1 MAKKKT
7 PRKQTQPKAK
17 ASPKKAAPKKAAAV
31 PKMRR
36 ALESAGVDCV
46 DAPTAQS
53 VVDGCMTNFGV
64 GTLSK
69 STKISDALPGRINA
83 FCACI
88 RTSSGVTSASC
99 NGGMTFQQ
107 VEVALVCP

>member
-7 PRKQTQPKAK
+7 PRKQTQPKPK
-17 ASPKKAAPKKAAAV
+17 AAPKKTAPKKAAAV

-88 RTSSGVTSASC
+88 RTSSGVTNASC